1 MYSDWSKSELIKEIR
16 KLNDRKKYGLVWDKE
31 KTKEVFEKESQGKLP
46 VLIENVENAIIDD
59 KNKHM
64 EYNVLIEGDN
74 YHALS
79 VLNYTH
85 SRKIDVIYIDP
96 PYNTGNG
103 FRYND
108 NKIEKDDAYR
118 HSNWLSFMSKRLK
131 LAKRLLS
138 NKGIIF
144 ISIDDNEVSQ
154 LKILC
159 NEIFNETNFLAQL
172 PVIMNLKGNN
182 DEFGFAGTHE
192 YILVYAK
199 NKLNAH
205 IGEFLIDDE
214 NLDDWKNDEWGYY
227 KRGANLKASG
237 DESKRED
244 RPNLYFPLYIT
255 KDNQVHTIR
264 QHKNDVEIFPISND
278 VDMRWRW
285 QKTKFEKESHN
296 LIVVNNNNSISIY
309 KKQRPQLGDMPTKK
323 PKTIFYKPE
332 YSSGNGTE
340 QLRQIFGSKIFPNP
354 KPLDLIKDLIMLGSN
369 SDSVICDFMAGSGTT
384 GHAVLKLNSEDGGN
398 RKFILCTNNEDNICI
413 DTCYPRLKKV
423 IEGYKNLKGKNI
435 EGLGG
440 NLKYFK
446 TTFVDSEPTDQ
457 NKKIMVAQSTEMLC
471 LKESCF
477 ELVKECE
484 QFKIFKNHH
493 GAYIGIVYYYD
504 GIDPFKKEV
513 LKLKIKINTYVFSLV
528 DKVDSEDFASVLQ
541 WVSLKPIPST
551 ILNVYRRIYVNVQ
564 FKKLSRKT
572 RN

>member
-1 MYSDWSKSELIKEIR
+1 MNKNTLYSDWSKPELIKEIR

-46 VLIENVENAIIDD
+46 VLIENVENAIIED

-214 NLDDWKNDEWGYY
+214 NLDDWKNDEWYL
-227 KRGANLKASG
+227 N
-237 DESKRED
+237 
-244 RPNLYFPLYIT
+244 PFP
-255 KDNQVHTIR
+255 
-264 QHKNDVEIFPISND
+264 
-278 VDMRWRW
+278 
-285 QKTKFEKESHN
+285 
-296 LIVVNNNNSISIY
+296 
-309 KKQRPQLGDMPTKK
+309 
-323 PKTIFYKPE
+323 
-332 YSSGNGTE
+332 
-340 QLRQIFGSKIFPNP
+340 
-354 KPLDLIKDLIMLGSN
+354 
-369 SDSVICDFMAGSGTT
+369 
-384 GHAVLKLNSEDGGN
+384 VL
-398 RKFILCTNNEDNICI
+398 
-413 DTCYPRLKKV
+413 
-423 IEGYKNLKGKNI
+423 
-435 EGLGG
+435 
-440 NLKYFK
+440 
-446 TTFVDSEPTDQ
+446 
-457 NKKIMVAQSTEMLC
+457 
-471 LKESCF
+471 
-477 ELVKECE
+477 
-484 QFKIFKNHH
+484 
-493 GAYIGIVYYYD
+493 
-504 GIDPFKKEV
+504 
-513 LKLKIKINTYVFSLV
+513 
-528 DKVDSEDFASVLQ
+528 
-541 WVSLKPIPST
+541 
-551 ILNVYRRIYVNVQ
+551 
-564 FKKLSRKT
+564 
-572 RN
+572 